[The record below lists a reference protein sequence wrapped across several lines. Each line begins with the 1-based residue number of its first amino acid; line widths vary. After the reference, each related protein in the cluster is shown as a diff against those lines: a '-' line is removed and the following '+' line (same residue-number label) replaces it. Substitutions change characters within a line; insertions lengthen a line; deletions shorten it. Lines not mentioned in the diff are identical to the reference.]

1 MPVQLL
7 KNGCRLFNRHPFFL
21 AKILFL
27 FSVSHISIAGV
38 TENLTPLP
46 VIKPDFLARLQFAT
60 PELSIRLINDYQSEE
75 SVDSENWFLWE
86 KKRLQLMAQ
95 LNQWQMIAQR
105 IANYEATVLATH
117 KVWLTLFRTS
127 ALLKI
132 SQPLSVRDDLRQL
145 LWSDEEMTPE
155 QIEKA
160 RRLIISS
167 YLAEGKAQDA
177 QRAMLRYQQ
186 DYGLTGEQW
195 RLLQARVL
203 MATGR
208 YQQAERLLANEQSAK
223 LQAFKTLTQLRS
235 GDVSASHVLTTALNS
250 LKAEPVNN
258 KQTDDDQ
265 YRRQNWMLAYIAAGI
280 LKKPETEITSLEKIL
295 VTGIADAEYDLINV
309 TADTLWQSYIQY
321 ASAVGNQRHLLIG
334 DDNAWF
340 ETAINNIEKKPVQSR
355 ALFAMLGI
363 KAGTEHQRTVSLE
376 QLATRL
382 KKMEKASLLIQQVFF
397 ESTNFKSM
405 QKIPVMVR
413 YQMLDNALSR
423 GKIKQAAQL
432 FKFLPEPPEGKK
444 KLAWDMRRARV
455 LVYGGQYRQAQQA
468 LEKILQRETL
478 NTEWQNR
485 LMQVLFDLQKVD
497 QHAVAIEL
505 FKLVETKT
513 NDVNLHREL
522 KFWMAES
529 YQSLKK
535 YERAAH
541 LYLISAN
548 IIAEKHADPW
558 AQTAR
563 YRSAENMMQA
573 GLINDARDLYQQL
586 LKVTDN
592 KGRQN
597 SIKQKL
603 QQLWLM
609 EGKQEHAN

>member
-1 MPVQLL
+1 VSVQLL

-27 FSVSHISIAGV
+27 LSVSHTSLADI
-38 TENLTPLP
+38 TENLVP
-46 VIKPDFLARLQFAT
+46 VVKPDLLARLQFAT
-60 PELSIRLINDYQSEE
+60 PELSIRLINDYQAEE
-75 SVDSENWFLWE
+75 QLGSENWFVWE
-86 KKRLQLMAQ
+86 KKRLQLMAD

-105 IANYEATVLATH
+105 ITNYETSVLATH

-132 SQPLSVRDDLRQL
+132 SQPLSVRADLRQL

-155 QIEKA
+155 QIEKT
-160 RRLIISS
+160 RRLIIRS

-208 YQQAERLLANEQSAK
+208 YQQAERLLANEKSAK
-223 LQAFKTLTQLRS
+223 LQAFKTLARLRT
-235 GDVSASHVLTTALNS
+235 GDVSASHVLTTALKD
-250 LKAEPVNN
+250 LKAEPVSN
-258 KQTDDDQ
+258 KQTTDDQ
-265 YRRQNWMLAYIAAGI
+265 YRRRQNWMLVYITAGI
-280 LKKPETEITSLEKIL
+280 LKDPETEITSLEKIL
-295 VTGIADAEYDLINV
+295 VTGIADAEYDLINIS
-309 TADTLWQSYIQY
+309 ADTLWQKYIKY
-321 ASAVGNQRHLLIG
+321 ASDIGNRLQLLIG

-340 ETAINNIEKKPVQSR
+340 ESAVNRIEKKPVQSR
-355 ALFAMLGI
+355 ALFAILGI
-363 KAGTEHQRTVSLE
+363 KAGTKHQRTVSLE
-376 QLATRL
+376 QLVTRL
-382 KKMEKASLLIQQVFF
+382 KKMEKSSLLIQQVFF
-397 ESTNFKSM
+397 ESGYFKSM
-405 QKIPVMVR
+405 QQVPEMVR

-423 GKIKQAAQL
+423 GKIKQAAEL

-468 LEKILQRETL
+468 LEKILQREVL
-478 NTEWQNR
+478 SIEWQNR

-505 FKLVETKT
+505 FKLAENKT

-529 YQSLKK
+529 YQELKK

-548 IIAEKHADPW
+548 IIAEKHSDPW

-563 YRSAENMMQA
+563 YRSAENMMLA
-573 GLINDARDLYQQL
+573 GLINDARNLYQQL
-586 LKVTDN
+586 LRVTDN
-592 KGRQN
+592 KGRKN
-597 SIKQKL
+597 NIKQKL
-603 QQLWLM
+603 QQLWLL
-609 EGKQEHAN
+609 EGKQQHAN